1 MVRIMN
7 SVKCIKSIKAGNV
20 CPWFTYNSEKYGQLE
35 LFHVC
40 ASNQII
46 PQFLF
51 SGQESAMGAIIFV
64 CCFRVK
70 HQLQIY
76 EIYTMKPGA
85 YRQTVVSGPAAHRM
99 PFAII

>member
-7 SVKCIKSIKAGNV
+7 SVKCIKSLKPGNV

-51 SGQESAMGAIIFV
+51 SVQESALGALYLCVVFVSIFSPN
-64 CCFRVK
+64 FMRFD
-70 HQLQIY
+70 Q
-76 EIYTMKPGA
+76 
-85 YRQTVVSGPAAHRM
+85 
-99 PFAII
+99 